1 MIRIMALALLVLGVV
16 GCAGSVDPT
25 RFYVL
30 APVAGAADAPRAAAM
45 QQHELRIGVRSVD
58 LPRYLERPQI
68 VTRTSANRLELAELH
83 QWGAPLRYTVPA
95 MLAENLARLVPTDQI
110 AIFPW
115 GRSFAP
121 DAQVVVEISRLEG
134 TLGGDSVLTARWRIT
149 GRSGEEIAIGASRFT
164 EASGVDYETLVAAHS
179 RLITALSRDIADGV
193 RQGVQVTA
201 R

>member
-1 MIRIMALALLVLGVV
+1 MIRIMALALLMLGVV

-30 APVAGAADAPRAAAM
+30 APGGGAADAPRAAAT
-45 QQHELRIGVRSVD
+45 QRELRVGIRSVD

-68 VTRTSANRLELAELH
+68 VTRASANRLELADFH
-83 QWGAPLRYTVPA
+83 QWGAPLRQAVPV
-95 MLAENLARLVPTDQI
+95 MLAENLARLVPTEQV
-110 AIFPW
+110 AVFPW

-134 TLGGDSVLTARWRIT
+134 TLGGESVLAARWRIV
-149 GRSGEEIAIGASRFT
+149 GRSGEEIGQGASRFT
-164 EASGVDYETLVAAHS
+164 EASGADYETLVAAHS
-179 RLITALSRDIADGV
+179 RLIGALSRDIADAV
-193 RQGVQVTA
+193 RRGVQVTA